1 MSRNETVRLA
11 PCCIDLRHKLME
23 CDSRHMVRGMVD
35 DSSET
40 RVFFCACTQDQFG
53 PDRGPVDPESCH
65 SGRGCWR
72 AAPIGIAARGGGG
85 GGGDA
90 AGGSRA

>member
-1 MSRNETVRLA
+1 MSSNETVHLV

-35 DSSET
+35 DSSRT

-65 SGRGCWR
+65 TGRGCWR
-72 AAPIGIAARGGGG
+72 AATGLLARGV
-85 GGGDA
+85 GDPPA
-90 AGGSRA
+90 GGGSRA